1 MGILLLLIIGAAI
14 SIALI
19 ITSNN
24 VKGEGWPYGVPAAIL
39 TAFIGVTFLRVV
51 VENKYTYEAMDAV
64 VTTIQH
70 TDKMGKGV
78 DYFEVYGR
86 RVALDRT
93 TKENNTTIEGS
104 PYTIIFKSPTY
115 KGDTVFVYKTRCTP
129 LYGYF
134 TYFGEYIAVYDHP
147 VYAFDREVMLKRSG
161 EPKQIK

>member
-1 MGILLLLIIGAAI
+1 MGILLLLIIGAAV

-19 ITSNN
+19 IISNR
-24 VKGEGWPYGVPAAIL
+24 VRGEGWPYGVPAVIMSIF
-39 TAFIGVTFLRVV
+39 TFITFMRVIV
-51 VENKYTYEAMDAV
+51 QDKYTYEAMDAV

-86 RVALDRT
+86 SVAIDR
-93 TKENNTTIEGS
+93 ENAKNNSTIEGS
-104 PYTIIFKSPTY
+104 PYTTMFKSPTY
-115 KGDTVFVYKTRCTP
+115 KGDTVFVYRTRCTP
-129 LYGYF
+129 LYGAF
-134 TYFGEYIAVYDHP
+134 TYFGEYIEVYDRP